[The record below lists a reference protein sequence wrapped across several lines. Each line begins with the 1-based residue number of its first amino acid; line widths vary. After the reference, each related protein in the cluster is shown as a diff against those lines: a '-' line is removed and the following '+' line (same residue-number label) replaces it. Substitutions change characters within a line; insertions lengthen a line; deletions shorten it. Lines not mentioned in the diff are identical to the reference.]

1 MKKTFT
7 ILGLLVSA
15 FAIGQ
20 NCNVICNGGFDSTNI
35 AGSSVAV
42 VNATIVPCWKTTSTD
57 NKIEVW
63 SNGYNGIN
71 SYSGSQ
77 FIEANA
83 TMHCTVYQDFTANAG
98 DYLSI
103 SFAHRARG
111 NSVIDSIQV
120 LVGPVGGPYTSL
132 GRFGDGSSAWV
143 YRTLNYSVPTGAGS
157 NYSLR
162 FTTLYVGNGNNAI
175 GNFLDAVKICD
186 SPVGIEEH
194 GLNESIAI
202 GPNPATNDFNIKFLN
217 KSLIGADM
225 SLKLYD
231 LQGKLVKE
239 YSSKINSELVT
250 FDVRELIQGVYYYQ
264 GTIDKQGFSGK
275 ISVVK

>member
-7 ILGLLVSA
+7 ILGLMVSV
-15 FAIGQ
+15 FAVGQ
-20 NCNVICNGGFDSTNI
+20 NCNVLCNGGFDSTNI
-35 AGSSVAV
+35 TTTVAL
-42 VNATIVPCWKTTSTD
+42 VNATSFPCWKTTSTD

-63 SNGYNGIN
+63 ANGYNGIN

-111 NSVIDSIQV
+111 SGIDSILV
-120 LVGPVGGPYTSL
+120 SVGPVGGPYTAL
-132 GRFGDGSSAWV
+132 GRFGDGISAWI
-143 YRTLNYSVPTGAGS
+143 YRTLNYSVPTGAGN
-157 NYSLR
+157 NYTLR

-175 GNFLDAVKICD
+175 GNFLDAVKICA

-194 GLNESIAI
+194 ALNASIAI
-202 GPNPATNDFNIKFLN
+202 APNPAMNEFNIRFLN
-217 KSLIGADM
+217 KNLSGEDM

-239 YSSKINSELVT
+239 YTTKINAEQVAV
-250 FDVRELIQGVYYYQ
+250 DVRELNQGIYYYQ
-264 GTIDKQGFSGK
+264 GTVARQGFSGK
-275 ISVVK
+275 ISVIK